1 MSEAPRQI
9 QQNAGET
16 RARGTATDAVEH
28 FRALPRRAEEEQNR
42 HQPALKVAVLPWR
55 FCPTFLGVMRRRT
68 KDAPD
73 CAMRCRLALINN
85 LHEFVRTARLR
96 TFDVPGR
103 LRVRVAVQISGG
115 RGERGRP

>member
-55 FCPTFLGVMRRRT
+55 FCPTFLGVMRWRT

-73 CAMRCRLALINN
+73 CAMRCRLALSQN
-85 LHEFVRTARLR
+85 FRRS
-96 TFDVPGR
+96 DGR
-103 LRVRVAVQISGG
+103 NPCG
-115 RGERGRP
+115 RKIDYGETRGCTSLKTPGER

>member
-1 MSEAPRQI
+1 MPEAPRQI
-9 QQNAGET
+9 QQHAGET

-55 FCPTFLGVMRRRT
+55 FCPTFLGVMRWRT

-73 CAMRCRLALINN
+73 CAMRCRLAPIPAALC
-85 LHEFVRTARLR
+85 
-96 TFDVPGR
+96 GR
-103 LRVRVAVQISGG
+103 L
-115 RGERGRP
+115 GRPPLRGPLLPRPRWGTLPPFDDLPRLPAPL

>member
-55 FCPTFLGVMRRRT
+55 FCPPFLGVMRWRT

-73 CAMRCRLALINN
+73 CAMRCRLAPSKSA
-85 LHEFVRTARLR
+85 RTCCTTFGGSRFRSSDARV
-96 TFDVPGR
+96 F
-103 LRVRVAVQISGG
+103 SGG
-115 RGERGRP
+115 SRDSRNIRSI

>member
-55 FCPTFLGVMRRRT
+55 FCPPFLGVMRWRT

-73 CAMRCRLALINN
+73 CAMRCRLAKYNEGATKN
-85 LHEFVRTARLR
+85 PGVGNARTS
-96 TFDVPGR
+96 P
-103 LRVRVAVQISGG
+103 QPISGIWPAYPD
-115 RGERGRP
+115 RSQSFAQ

>member
-55 FCPTFLGVMRRRT
+55 FCPTFLGVMRWRT

-73 CAMRCRLALINN
+73 CAMRCRLALIQGG
-85 LHEFVRTARLR
+85 LAMKVPRFV
-96 TFDVPGR
+96 TFLLLGLVVLGVG
-103 LRVRVAVQISGG
+103 LLVASA
-115 RGERGRP
+115 

>member
-55 FCPTFLGVMRRRT
+55 FCPTFLGVMRWRT

-73 CAMRCRLALINN
+73 CAMRCRLAPKMKRMPSPSQRSRCFVCVN
-85 LHEFVRTARLR
+85 LVSPR
-96 TFDVPGR
+96 
-103 LRVRVAVQISGG
+103 
-115 RGERGRP
+115 